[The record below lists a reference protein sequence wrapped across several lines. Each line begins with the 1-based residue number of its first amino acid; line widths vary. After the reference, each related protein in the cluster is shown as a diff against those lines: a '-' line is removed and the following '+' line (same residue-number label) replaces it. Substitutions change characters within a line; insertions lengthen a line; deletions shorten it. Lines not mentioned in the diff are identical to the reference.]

1 MRAVLRFLGSR
12 WFLSFVGV
20 VLLGV
25 LVWLF
30 GPFLSFLEDWIARAI
45 VIAVMLLI
53 WAGVNFW
60 LDRRRQEERGR
71 AGRGRDRRTGRSHRC
86 RIRRGSGGDAR
97 QADHGAGPAEEGIRL
112 ARLSVRAAVVRDHRP
127 ARRRQ
132 DHRAA
137 ERRPV
142 VPARRR
148 DGTERGRRRRR
159 HAHVR
164 LVVHRD
170 RRADRHR
177 RPLHHAGFRQ
187 RGGQGGLA
195 GVPRPAEA
203 HPRAPAAERRAGG
216 DRAVRHRRRAAAGA
230 AGARPRDPPPGEG
243 TLRPAWRARAG
254 LRGVHQG
261 RPDRRLHR
269 ILRRSGSRAARPGL
283 GCHASR

>member
-20 VLLGV
+20 ALLAV

-30 GPFLSFLEDWIARAI
+30 GPFLAFLEDWIPRAI

-53 WAGVNFW
+53 WAGVNVW
-60 LDRRRQEERGR
+60 LDRRRRKNEAALVAGVTAVQSDPTAAASAEEVAAMRE
-71 AGRGRDRRTGRSHRC
+71 
-86 RIRRGSGGDAR
+86 
-97 QADHGAGPAEEGIRL
+97 QADHGAGAAEEGVRL
-112 ARLSVRAAVVRDHRP
+112 ARLSLRAAVVRDHRP

-148 DGTERGRRRRR
+148 DGPERGRRRRR

-170 RRADRHR
+170 RGADRHR
-177 RPLHHAGFRQ
+177 RPLHHAGFR
-187 RGGQGGLA
+187 RA
-195 GVPRPAEA
+195 RWTRPA
-203 HPRAPAAERRAGG
+203 
-216 DRAVRHRRRAAAGA
+216 
-230 AGARPRDPPPGEG
+230 
-243 TLRPAWRARAG
+243 
-254 LRGVHQG
+254 
-261 RPDRRLHR
+261 
-269 ILRRSGSRAARPGL
+269 GSPSSA
-283 GCHASR
+283 C

>member
-12 WFLSFVGV
+12 WFLSFIGV
-20 VLLGV
+20 ALLAV

-30 GPFLSFLEDWIARAI
+30 GPFLSFLEGWIPRAI

-53 WAGVNFW
+53 WAGRE
-60 LDRRRQEERGR
+60 LLARSPAQEERGR
-71 AGRGRDRRTGRSHRC
+71 AGRRRDRRPGRSDRS
-86 RIRRGSGGDAR
+86 RIRRGSGGDAG
-97 QADHGAGPAEEGIRL
+97 QADHGAGAAEEGVRL
-112 ARLSVRAAVVRDHRP
+112 ARLSVRAAMVRDHRP

-132 DHRAA
+132 DHRPA

-148 DGTERGRRRRR
+148 DGPERGRRRRR

-170 RRADRHR
+170 RGADRHR

-187 RGGQGGLA
+187 RGGQGRLA

-216 DRAVRHRRRAAAGA
+216 DRAVRHRRRA
-230 AGARPRDPPPGEG
+230 
-243 TLRPAWRARAG
+243 RA
-254 LRGVHQG
+254 
-261 RPDRRLHR
+261 
-269 ILRRSGSRAARPGL
+269 RSGSPTRARSA
-283 GCHASR
+283 AA